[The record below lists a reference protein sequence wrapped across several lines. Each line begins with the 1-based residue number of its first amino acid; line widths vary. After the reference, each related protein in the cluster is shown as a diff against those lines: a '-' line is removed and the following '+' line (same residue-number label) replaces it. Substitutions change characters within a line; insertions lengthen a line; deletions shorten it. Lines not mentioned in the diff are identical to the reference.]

1 MGQVAEP
8 YIPRRAIRHLE
19 KGRVVIFGAGAGMPY
34 FSTDTVSAQRALEC
48 KCDVVLM
55 SKNGV
60 DGVYDSDPR
69 TNPDARKLER
79 VSFEDALRSGLRVVD
94 AAAFSLCMDNE
105 LPMVVFGM
113 EGDGNITRAL
123 LGRAHRHPGLRRLTP
138 PFAQWA
144 RPPAP
149 FDTLDPTATLA
160 ARQMRRRAAPMIDE
174 TLFEAEE
181 KMEKA
186 VEVAKEGFAGIRT
199 GRAHPGMFQKILV
212 DYYGAPTPL
221 QQLASFQNP
230 EARTI
235 IISPFDKSS
244 MHAIEKAIQQ
254 ADLGINPSNDGTII
268 RCVMPVLTEERR
280 REYVKMA
287 HTQAED
293 AKVSVRNIRR
303 HAKTDPREARQG
315 RRRRRGRGL
324 ARREGARD
332 GHQEARRPDRR
343 PAQAQGSRAP
353 RRLSAPRR

>member
-1 MGQVAEP
+1 
-8 YIPRRAIRHLE
+8 
-19 KGRVVIFGAGAGMPY
+19 
-34 FSTDTVSAQRALEC
+34 
-48 KCDVVLM
+48 
-55 SKNGV
+55 
-60 DGVYDSDPR
+60 
-69 TNPDARKLER
+69 
-79 VSFEDALRSGLRVVD
+79 
-94 AAAFSLCMDNE
+94 
-105 LPMVVFGM
+105 
-113 EGDGNITRAL
+113 
-123 LGRAHRHPGLRRLTP
+123 
-138 PFAQWA
+138 
-144 RPPAP
+144 
-149 FDTLDPTATLA
+149 
-160 ARQMRRRAAPMIDE
+160 MIDE
-174 TLFEAEE
+174 TLFDAEE

-254 ADLGINPSNDGTII
+254 ADLGINPSNDGSII

-293 AKVSVRNIRR
+293 AKISVRED
-303 HAKTDPREARQG
+303 HARKAGQG
-315 RRRRRGRGL
+315 RRRRRGRRL

-332 GHQEARRPDRR
+332 RHQEARRPDRR
-343 PAQAQGSRAP
+343 PAQAQGGRAP
-353 RRLSAPRR
+353 RRLSHPRRPSA